1 MTRYTKKQ
9 IAGHIFELFTARPET
24 LWATRWACVIKHGK
38 LTVVRRLY
46 VMPTEPV
53 IIECLLESG
62 KNPSWLSIYYGV
74 WKNWSK
80 LASANVE
87 I

>member
-9 IAGHIFELFTARPET
+9 IAEHIFELFTARTET

-53 IIECLLESG
+53 IVECLLESD
-62 KNPSWLSIYYGV
+62 KLPSWLSIYYGV